1 MHREQFPRAETDPA
15 AIDNVIAFPAERTRR
30 PPAAVE
36 APPAGREAVDPDT
49 LVLYAASAGS
59 VAAESIID
67 MVRAGDP
74 APPRADNDRGRNRGA
89 DDESGPIDFGLL
101 WGALLGIAARHG
113 QMAALDA
120 LETLLDEVRDDPYH
134 YLIEQRD
141 RIDRA
146 RDLKSRTGNVL
157 GALMVES
164 HPGPYITE
172 AGD

>member
-1 MHREQFPRAETDPA
+1 MHREQPSMTGAEPA
-15 AIDNVIAFPAERTRR
+15 VRDNVIIFPVERVRRPAQACGLGGEPAE
-30 PPAAVE
+30 
-36 APPAGREAVDPDT
+36 AGPDPET

-67 MVRAGDP
+67 MIRAGDRLPP
-74 APPRADNDRGRNRGA
+74 ATPDAPD
-89 DDESGPIDFGLL
+89 SGPIDFGVL
-101 WGALLGIAARHG
+101 WGALLGISARHG

-120 LETLLDEVRDDPYH
+120 LETLLEEVREDPYH

-141 RIDRA
+141 RIEHA
-146 RDLKSRTGNVL
+146 HDLKSRTGNVL

>member
-1 MHREQFPRAETDPA
+1 MHREQFPRAEAGPA
-15 AIDNVIAFPAERTRR
+15 DADNVIAFPGARARR
-30 PPAAVE
+30 PAAPVE
-36 APPAGREAVDPDT
+36 EPPAVREAVDPDT

-59 VAAESIID
+59 VSAESIID

-74 APPRADNDRGRNRGA
+74 APARADNDRGRGV

-164 HPGPYITE
+164 HPGPYVTE
-172 AGD
+172 AGE